1 MEALLEVK
9 NVVKHFP
16 IPVGGIIFRR
26 HNMLKAVD
34 DVSFS
39 IKRGTCFGIAGESG
53 SGKTTIARLILL
65 LEKVTSGSIRF
76 EGKELGQLSEND
88 LMWYRRRV
96 QTIFQDAASSL
107 NPRMRIRNIVNEPF
121 KVQSNE
127 SFSKNAIDLRTKE
140 ILNLVG
146 LGQDNLSKYPHEL
159 SGGQKQRV
167 AIARAIVMEPSLVIL
182 DEPVSALDVSI
193 RAQILNL
200 LADIQEEQGL
210 SYLIIAHDL
219 AMLEHVTNEIAVMY
233 LGKIV
238 EMGDTEKVFSNPTHP
253 YTKALFESVPQPVPG
268 RIKKDAALSGEIG
281 NPLDPPQGCRFHP
294 RCEYAVDICRQVEP
308 SLVGSETG
316 HFVSCHRFEDFLTS
330 KKVKK
335 SEPKQ
340 SA

>member
-9 NVVKHFP
+9 KVVKHFP

-26 HNMLKAVD
+26 YTMLKAVD

-39 IKRGTCFGIAGESG
+39 LKRGTCFGIAGESG

-65 LEKVTSGSIRF
+65 LENVTSGSIHF
-76 EGKELGQLSEND
+76 EGKELKQLSEND
-88 LMWYRRRV
+88 IMWYRGRV

-107 NPRMRIRNIVNEPF
+107 NPRMRIRDIVSEPL
-121 KVQSNE
+121 KVQQNMSLLK
-127 SFSKNAIDLRTKE
+127 SVIDLRTKE

-146 LGQDNLSKYPHEL
+146 LGQDNLNKYPHEL

-167 AIARAIVMEPSLVIL
+167 AISRAIVMEPSLVIL

-233 LGKIV
+233 MGKIV
-238 EMGDTEKVFSNPTHP
+238 EMGDTEQVFSNPVHP
-253 YTKALFESVPQPVPG
+253 YTKALFEAVPQPVPG
-268 RIKKDAALSGEIG
+268 RIKKKAALSGEIG

-294 RCEYAVDICRQVEP
+294 RCVDAKAECRLTEASLTEVGPGHQVA
-308 SLVGSETG
+308 
-316 HFVSCHRFEDFLTS
+316 CHIG
-330 KKVKK
+330 
-335 SEPKQ
+335 
-340 SA
+340 

>member
-1 MEALLEVK
+1 VEAFLDLK

-16 IPVGGIIFRR
+16 IPVGGIVFRR
-26 HNMLKAVD
+26 YNMLKAVD

-39 IKRGTCFGIAGESG
+39 LNRRTCFGIAGESG

-65 LEKVTSGSIRF
+65 LEKVTSGSILF
-76 EGKELGQLSEND
+76 EGKELQQLSQND
-88 LMWYRRRV
+88 IMWYRSRV

-107 NPRMRIRNIVNEPF
+107 NPRMRISDIVNEPLE
-121 KVQSNE
+121 VQRSE
-127 SFSKNAIDLRTKE
+127 SLSKSAIDLRTEE

-167 AIARAIVMEPSLVIL
+167 AIARAIIMEPSLVIL

-233 LGKIV
+233 LGKIL
-238 EMGDTEKVFSNPTHP
+238 EMGDTEQVFSNPMHP
-253 YTKALFESVPQPVPG
+253 YTKALFEAVPQPVPG
-268 RIKKDAALSGEIG
+268 RIKKNAALTGEIG
-281 NPLDPPQGCRFHP
+281 NPLDPPPGCRFHP
-294 RCEYAVDICRQVEP
+294 RCVDAKAECRLREASLTEVGPGHQVA
-308 SLVGSETG
+308 
-316 HFVSCHRFEDFLTS
+316 CHIG
-330 KKVKK
+330 
-335 SEPKQ
+335 
-340 SA
+340 

>member
-1 MEALLEVK
+1 MEAILDLK

-26 HNMLKAVD
+26 YNMLKAVD

-39 IKRGTCFGIAGESG
+39 LKRGTCFGIAGESG

-65 LEKVTSGSIRF
+65 LEKVTSGSILF
-76 EGKELGQLSEND
+76 EGKELQQLSQND
-88 LMWYRRRV
+88 IMWYRSRV

-107 NPRMRIRNIVNEPF
+107 NPRMRIRDIVNEPLE
-121 KVQSNE
+121 VQRSE
-127 SFSKNAIDLRTKE
+127 SLSKSAIDLRTEE

-219 AMLEHVTNEIAVMY
+219 AMLEHVTNQIAVMY
-233 LGKIV
+233 LGKIL
-238 EMGDTEKVFSNPTHP
+238 EMGDTEQVFSNPMHP
-253 YTKALFESVPQPVPG
+253 YTKALFEAVPQPVPG
-268 RIKKDAALSGEIG
+268 RIKKNAALSGEIG
-281 NPLDPPQGCRFHP
+281 NPLNPPPGCRFHP
-294 RCEYAVDICRQVEP
+294 RCVDAKAECRLTEASLTEVGPGHQVA
-308 SLVGSETG
+308 
-316 HFVSCHRFEDFLTS
+316 CHIG
-330 KKVKK
+330 
-335 SEPKQ
+335 
-340 SA
+340 